1 MSRVRKFLNAIHDF
15 LTVLYNALFGFVFNF
30 FKSLNK
36 KVRSKLPVWRM
47 EEETLEHVHSTV
59 KIFKWVILP
68 ASLLYVFV
76 EFYFFGENVLDSMFW
91 GLLVFFYSSF
101 LPDLPS
107 IYRKKTKDEKA
118 EDLPWYK
125 KYAILLLAPLL
136 VWILFSGIQLSWRT
150 TETYHNFKSLT
161 IYGFFLYL
169 ASFFAFIRFPVEIGN
184 LTKILLFPLYGLAGY
199 LTHLKVDKIW

>member
-1 MSRVRKFLNAIHDF
+1 MSKVKKFLNAIHN
-15 LTVLYNALFGFVFNF
+15 LLAGLYNALFGFVFNF
-30 FKSLNK
+30 FKILNQ
-36 KVRSKLPVWRM
+36 KVRSKLPVRRM
-47 EEETLEHVHSTV
+47 EEETIEHVSSSV
-59 KIFKWVILP
+59 KMFKHIILP

-76 EFYFFGENVLDSMFW
+76 EFYFFGENALDSMFW

-107 IYRKKTKDEKA
+107 IYRKKMKGDKA

-136 VWILFSGIQLSWRT
+136 VWILFSGIRLSWRT

-161 IYGFFLYL
+161 IYEIFLYI
-169 ASFFAFIRFPVEIGN
+169 ASFFAFVKFPIEIGN
-184 LTKILLFPLYGLAGY
+184 LTKILIFPLYGLAGY
-199 LTHLKVDKIW
+199 LTHLRVDKIL